1 LSGEFSLLSSTKAFL
16 IGVLLSTVPAIAQV
30 PISNKA
36 AVQQIHSAADETSP
50 ILGILEVAESVS
62 PVAETLGAGGVKWH
76 LIKTKSGLVGWIK
89 RSDSAHSTKL
99 DSFFKSHRDEN
110 PTAPISIPLTAASAA
125 PSGAI
130 MVPVQFARRAA
141 IVPAVLN
148 RRVSANLI
156 LDTGATSTV
165 ISRRLANLLSMRP
178 TGTTMGQTVGG
189 TITAPIARLAS
200 LKVGAAEIA
209 ELSVIVHDFTR
220 DARVDGLLGMDF
232 LGQYRVGL
240 DSKRHLLV
248 LSPR

>member
-1 LSGEFSLLSSTKAFL
+1 MLRFSTKAL
-16 IGVLLSTVPAIAQV
+16 LLTALLSTAPAVAQV
-30 PISNKA
+30 SISNG
-36 AVQQIHSAADETSP
+36 QQIHSAPDETSP
-50 ILGILEVAESVS
+50 VSGILKAEESAS

-76 LIKTKSGLVGWIK
+76 LIKTKSGLIGWIK
-89 RSDSAHSTKL
+89 QNDSDHSRKL
-99 DSFFKSHRDEN
+99 DSFFKSQRQEN
-110 PTAPISIPLTAASAA
+110 STLATTLPVALASAA

-130 MVPVQFARRAA
+130 IVPVRFAGRAA
-141 IVPAVLN
+141 IVAAVLN
-148 RRVSANLI
+148 RTLSANLI

-189 TITAPIARLAS
+189 TITAPLARLAS
-200 LKVGAAEIA
+200 LKVGAAEVA
-209 ELSVIVHDFTR
+209 ELSVVVHDFTR

-240 DSKRHLLV
+240 DSQRHLLV